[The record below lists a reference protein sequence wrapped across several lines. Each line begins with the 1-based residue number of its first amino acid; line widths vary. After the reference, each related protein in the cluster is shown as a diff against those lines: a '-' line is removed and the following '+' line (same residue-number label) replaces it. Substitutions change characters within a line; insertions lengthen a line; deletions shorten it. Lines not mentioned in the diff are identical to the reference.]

1 MPTWQV
7 SSNDSQRMT
16 QVTAWDRDGIIADST
31 GYSPSYDEICTYGSS
46 YKQAATAFSK
56 NTVTTSLVAT
66 DLSERTTYIPTIKL
80 NSSGSPA
87 LGSPLNG
94 GNHFNPV
101 FLIGI

>member
-16 QVTAWDRDGIIADST
+16 QVTAWDRDGIAATSP

-66 DLSERTTYIPTIKL
+66 DLSERTTFIPTFKL
-80 NSSGSPA
+80 PETGRALNTNSS
-87 LGSPLNG
+87 
-94 GNHFNPV
+94 FNPV

>member
-16 QVTAWDRDGIIADST
+16 QVTAWDRDGLTATTT
-31 GYSPSYDEICTYGSS
+31 GYSPNYDEICTYGSS

-66 DLSERTTYIPTIKL
+66 DLSERTTYIPTTSL
-80 NSSGSPA
+80 A
-87 LGSPLNG
+87 A
-94 GNHFNPV
+94 
-101 FLIGI
+101 

>member
-16 QVTAWDRDGIIADST
+16 QVTAWDRDGLTATSP
-31 GYSPSYDEICTYGSS
+31 GYSPDYEEICTYGSS

-66 DLSERTTYIPTIKL
+66 DLTERTTYIPTSSL
-80 NSSGSPA
+80 ASMTDNSLSRETY
-87 LGSPLNG
+87 N
-94 GNHFNPV
+94 FFKPV
-101 FLIGI
+101 FMIGI